1 MHLSTKMAVR
11 LGRYFATG
19 PEFWAE
25 LQMQHDLAV
34 AARELT
40 CDLRKI
46 EPTRADTAALAG
58 R

>member
-1 MHLSTKMAVR
+1 MHLSAKMAVR

-46 EPTRADTAALAG
+46 EPTRADT
-58 R
+58 RRR